1 MTRLIMMIMTRSF
14 TRIEAVEFD
23 ISNLHPTM
31 SRDSNTFQL
40 QKYHFSQ
47 CFCVM
52 NYSSLV
58 CLDDFHPN
66 PISENLRHRFILCKL
81 TWKLRVS
88 GKFDWQVLVIWFNH
102 FSISRYS
109 RYFFGSALQHQ
120 IAGWTSQRFSNYSQQ
135 QTDQIKE
142 SNLLHQTTNWTNQPT
157 NQQNK
162 ETNKPN
168 KSKEPTCSAKAPA
181 AVGRHWSL
189 MKKIKHKHF
198 SIWVWSKDCI
208 LCSDAKELMF

>member
-1 MTRLIMMIMTRSF
+1 MMMVMTRLIMMIMTRSF

-58 CLDDFHPN
+58 CLDDFQPN
-66 PISENLRHRFILCKL
+66 PVSEKLRHGFILCKL
-81 TWKLRVS
+81 RWKLRVR
-88 GKFDWQVLVIWFNH
+88 GKFDWQVLEYLVQPLLNIKIFKIYLFVLLFNNKPVDEQ
-102 FSISRYS
+102 FKDFQIILMSYN
-109 RYFFGSALQHQ
+109 AL
-120 IAGWTSQRFSNYSQQ
+120 QQ

-142 SNLLHQTTNWTNQPT
+142 SNMLHQTTN
-157 NQQNK
+157 
-162 ETNKPN
+162 
-168 KSKEPTCSAKAPA
+168 
-181 AVGRHWSL
+181 
-189 MKKIKHKHF
+189 
-198 SIWVWSKDCI
+198 
-208 LCSDAKELMF
+208 